1 MVTYMG
7 LLKRKRA
14 FGKFSRKLKEAT
26 ENSDFYYY
34 PKCGPLKITRLA
46 FAEDLMLYARADGLK
61 MSTAKSNLYTI
72 EIHGATVREHLKVSK
87 YTEGSIPFRYLGIP
101 LAAIKLKV
109 SSYAPFM
116 DKISVSVCSWT
127 SSSVSYAGRAKHNF
141 VLLTKSLWNIHKK
154 KDSLDQ
160 SCLLERDNN
169 LGLSIKKRQGTR
181 RLELGMFGII
191 ALFLNIHSSCG

>member
-1 MVTYMG
+1 
-7 LLKRKRA
+7 
-14 FGKFSRKLKEAT
+14 
-26 ENSDFYYY
+26 
-34 PKCGPLKITRLA
+34 
-46 FAEDLMLYARADGLK
+46 

-127 SSSVSYAGRAKHNF
+127 SSSVSYAGRAKHVRS
-141 VLLTKSLWNIHKK
+141 VLKSVEYFW
-154 KDSLDQ
+154 
-160 SCLLERDNN
+160 
-169 LGLSIKKRQGTR
+169 LSIFSILPTVT
-181 RLELGMFGII
+181 F
-191 ALFLNIHSSCG
+191 